1 MAERSKAAV
10 LKTVEG
16 PALRE
21 FESHSL
27 RQIVRHCFALPGSNV
42 IAKAAMRFPYL
53 FL

>member
-1 MAERSKAAV
+1 MAKTTFGEMAERSKAAV

-27 RQIVRHCFALPGSNV
+27 RQIRLCGYNC
-42 IAKAAMRFPYL
+42 
-53 FL
+53 